1 MSDQE
6 FTVYFIGTHAVR
18 DPKDARNELA
28 AVNARMEMLPFLT
41 AEDELIESTRGADGL
56 IVVSA
61 PITRPVLEALENC
74 RVVLR
79 TGVGVD
85 NIDIEAAT
93 DLGIAV
99 VNVPDLWS
107 REVANHALALLLAC
121 NRQVLTKDSAIR
133 SGDWATAF
141 PTPVGSLHGETLGIV
156 GLGRIGRALAKRA
169 AALEFDLLACDPYI
183 PDSVFQEYGA
193 ARVSFEELLDRSDY
207 VSVHCPH
214 TDETRHMF
222 DEEAFRRMK
231 STAYLV
237 NTARGPVMNEIA
249 LLKALQEDWIAGA
262 ALDVMET
269 EPPDRENPLLRL
281 DNVILTSH
289 VAYYSDPAVAS
300 LPLRCG
306 QEVARVLTGRMPRN
320 LVNPEVLEKLSLR
333 SD

>member
-1 MSDQE
+1 MSDHSY
-6 FTVYFIGTHAVR
+6 TVYFIGTHAVK
-18 DPKDARNELA
+18 DPKDARDELA
-28 AVNARMEMLPFLT
+28 AVNARMELLPFLT
-41 AEDELIESTRGADGL
+41 AEDEIIESTRGADGL

-61 PITRPVLEALENC
+61 PITRPVLAALDNC

-85 NIDIEAAT
+85 NIDIDAAT
-93 DLGIAV
+93 ELGIAV

-121 NRQVLTKDSAIR
+121 NRQVLAKDSAVR
-133 SGDWATAF
+133 SGDWSTAF
-141 PTPVGSLHGETLGIV
+141 QAPVGCLHGETLGIV

-169 AALEFDLLACDPYI
+169 VALELNILACDPYI
-183 PDSVFQEYGA
+183 PDSVFREYDA
-193 ARVSFEELLDRSDY
+193 TPVSFEELLERSDY

-222 DEEAFRRMK
+222 NEGAFRQMK

-237 NTARGPVMNEIA
+237 NTARGPVVRETA
-249 LLKALQEDWIAGA
+249 LIKALQEGWIAGA
-262 ALDVMET
+262 ALDVMES
-269 EPPDRENPLLRL
+269 EPPDRENPLLHMA
-281 DNVILTSH
+281 NVVLTSH
-289 VAYYSDPAVAS
+289 VAYYSDAAVAS
-300 LPLRCG
+300 LPRRCG

-320 LVNPEVLEKLSLR
+320 LVNPEVLEKLPLR